1 MLEVILALVDNK
13 TIFLDPYV
21 HALMPCILTLLLAK
35 RIGPVIKL
43 TQENKEEWQ
52 DALKSQLAIR
62 EFAAILLQHII
73 KVYGSS
79 YSTLR
84 PRITRTLLRALLD
97 STKPVGTQYG
107 ALLGLKN
114 MGNEVLKLV
123 LLGNLKVWY
132 LAIIEKNENDYE
144 RQILI
149 NALLDTLRK
158 LKLEDK
164 LLNQTKAQDSDD
176 MDIDS
181 NNEIS
186 DEVKTKLVER
196 FGKSLADLLI
206 EQEDGKQIIKGIFF
220 GELSV

>member
-1 MLEVILALVDNK
+1 M
-13 TIFLDPYV
+13 
-21 HALMPCILTLLLAK
+21 
-35 RIGPVIKL
+35 
-43 TQENKEEWQ
+43 
-52 DALKSQLAIR
+52 
-62 EFAAILLQHII
+62 
-73 KVYGSS
+73 
-79 YSTLR
+79 
-84 PRITRTLLRALLD
+84 LRALLD

>member
-1 MLEVILALVDNK
+1 M
-13 TIFLDPYV
+13 
-21 HALMPCILTLLLAK
+21 
-35 RIGPVIKL
+35 
-43 TQENKEEWQ
+43 
-52 DALKSQLAIR
+52 
-62 EFAAILLQHII
+62 
-73 KVYGSS
+73 
-79 YSTLR
+79 
-84 PRITRTLLRALLD
+84 
-97 STKPVGTQYG
+97 
-107 ALLGLKN
+107 
-114 MGNEVLKLV
+114 
-123 LLGNLKVWY
+123 
-132 LAIIEKNENDYE
+132 AIIEKNENDYE

-206 EQEDGKQIIKGIFF
+206 EQEDGKQIIKGMTD
-220 GELSV
+220 GAVK

>member
-1 MLEVILALVDNK
+1 
-13 TIFLDPYV
+13 
-21 HALMPCILTLLLAK
+21 
-35 RIGPVIKL
+35 
-43 TQENKEEWQ
+43 
-52 DALKSQLAIR
+52 
-62 EFAAILLQHII
+62 
-73 KVYGSS
+73 
-79 YSTLR
+79 
-84 PRITRTLLRALLD
+84 
-97 STKPVGTQYG
+97 
-107 ALLGLKN
+107 

-186 DEVKTKLVER
+186 DEVK
-196 FGKSLADLLI
+196 
-206 EQEDGKQIIKGIFF
+206 QN
-220 GELSV
+220 

>member
-1 MLEVILALVDNK
+1 M
-13 TIFLDPYV
+13 
-21 HALMPCILTLLLAK
+21 
-35 RIGPVIKL
+35 
-43 TQENKEEWQ
+43 
-52 DALKSQLAIR
+52 
-62 EFAAILLQHII
+62 
-73 KVYGSS
+73 
-79 YSTLR
+79 
-84 PRITRTLLRALLD
+84 
-97 STKPVGTQYG
+97 
-107 ALLGLKN
+107 
-114 MGNEVLKLV
+114 
-123 LLGNLKVWY
+123 
-132 LAIIEKNENDYE
+132 
-144 RQILI
+144 I

>member
-1 MLEVILALVDNK
+1 
-13 TIFLDPYV
+13 
-21 HALMPCILTLLLAK
+21 
-35 RIGPVIKL
+35 
-43 TQENKEEWQ
+43 
-52 DALKSQLAIR
+52 
-62 EFAAILLQHII
+62 
-73 KVYGSS
+73 
-79 YSTLR
+79 
-84 PRITRTLLRALLD
+84 
-97 STKPVGTQYG
+97 
-107 ALLGLKN
+107 